1 MTLFEALGSGRRFKR
16 GPSGA
21 WLTTR
26 DSFSLE
32 QILDQGWELEGE
44 ITTITKEQLNA
55 AIIKAIPGATDHQIY
70 AFFKELCL

>member
-1 MTLFEALGSGRRFKR
+1 MTLMEAIKSKRRFKR

-32 QILDQGWELEGE
+32 QILDQEWELEGE
-44 ITTITKEQLNA
+44 ITPITKEQLNA

-70 AFFKELCL
+70 TFFKELGL